1 MTRSRQTITGQRGH
15 DTAARK
21 GGRHALRYAPLASA
35 ISAILAGVPA
45 AHAQQPAAAGAL
57 EEVVVTAQKKSE
69 NLQDVP
75 VSIQALG
82 TEKLEELH
90 IANLDDYVKYLPGV
104 TTVKGLGQGGNGIGT
119 THVYMRGVVS
129 GGDGNHS
136 GPLPSVGTYL
146 DEQPVTTVD
155 GTVDIHVYDIERVE
169 VLEGPQGT
177 LYGASSE
184 AGTIRII
191 TNKPDPAKFAAGYNV
206 GVNSVAHGGIG
217 YVGEGFVNLP
227 LSPVAAV
234 RLVGWDQHDA
244 GYIDN
249 VAGTN
254 AAVGIVNGIRT
265 FNTWSGQTVSLNLP
279 TGSSPFTGAPFVT
292 PSPGVVGAGAI
303 SNAAY
308 VKKHYNDADTRGG
321 RAALKLN
328 LGDNWTVTPTIMG
341 QAIDANGFFGYDPAV
356 GDLKVVHFGREH
368 SRDSFTQS
376 ALTVEGK
383 ISDFDIVYAG
393 AYMVRNQSLIAD
405 YSDYSFFYDKI
416 YGSGTYWR
424 DNAGNPID
432 GQQVVVT
439 RGHYVKWSDELRV
452 NTPQSQPVKATA
464 GVFVQ
469 RQLHDIW
476 EQYLMPGYGTG
487 HGLADSLSIPN
498 LPTTIW
504 LTNEQRVDR
513 DSAVFGQVT
522 WDIAPDWSVT
532 GGVRYYKA
540 KNSIEGFYGYSAA
553 YQANT
558 GYSSGMT
565 ACALIGGQNRPFQGA
580 PCTSLYQSLSESG
593 HTQRV
598 NVTHKF
604 DADRMVYAT
613 YSTGFR
619 PGGINRVYDSAIN
632 ATFPPYAAD
641 FLNNYELGWKTR
653 WFEHHLKFN
662 GALFFEKWDNFQFV
676 YLGPNSVSVVQNA
689 ASAEIKGVEA
699 ELEWAVGNGLT
710 LSASATY
717 VNAKTTTNYCG
728 YLATIPGTATLST
741 VCPGQVNEYNRFV
754 VGPPGP
760 EAPSGTQLP
769 VAPKFKG
776 NLVARYTFGL
786 ADWEANVQG
795 ALVYQTSTIPLLRLV
810 DQINLGTLPAYGLF
824 DLSGGIE
831 KNGMSFQLVMTNVL
845 DKRANLTRFEQC
857 TTTTCIQ
864 PYIIPAQPRTVAL
877 KFGQKF

>member
-1 MTRSRQTITGQRGH
+1 
-15 DTAARK
+15 
-21 GGRHALRYAPLASA
+21 
-35 ISAILAGVPA
+35 
-45 AHAQQPAAAGAL
+45 
-57 EEVVVTAQKKSE
+57 
-69 NLQDVP
+69 
-75 VSIQALG
+75 
-82 TEKLEELH
+82 
-90 IANLDDYVKYLPGV
+90 
-104 TTVKGLGQGGNGIGT
+104 
-119 THVYMRGVVS
+119 MRGVVS

-136 GPLPSVGTYL
+136 GPLPSVGTYF
-146 DEQPVTTVD
+146 DEQPVTTTD

-191 TNKPDPAKFAAGYNV
+191 TNKPDTAGFHAGYNV
-206 GVNSVAHGGIG
+206 GVNSVSHGGIG

-265 FNTWSGQTVSLNLP
+265 FNTWSGQNSGSTPYP
-279 TGSSPFTGAPFVT
+279 TPT
-292 PSPGVVGAGAI
+292 PGVVGAGAT
-303 SNAAY
+303 SNAAF

-356 GDLKVVHFGREH
+356 GDLKVAHFGPEH
-368 SRDSFTQS
+368 SRDSFTQT

-393 AYMVRNQSLIAD
+393 AYMVRNQNLIAD
-405 YSDYSFFYDKI
+405 YSDYTFFYDKI
-416 YGSGTYWR
+416 YGSGGYWK
-424 DNAGNPID
+424 DNAGNVMD
-432 GQQVVVT
+432 GQQLVIT
-439 RGHYVKWSDELRV
+439 KGHYTKWSDELRV
-452 NTPQSQPVKATA
+452 NTPQGQPVKATV
-464 GVFVQ
+464 GVFAQ

-476 EQYLMPGYGTG
+476 EQYTMPGYGTG
-487 HGLADSLSIPN
+487 HGLADALSIPN
-498 LPTTIW
+498 LPNTIW

-513 DSAVFGQVT
+513 DSAAFGQVT
-522 WDIAPDWSVT
+522 WDIAPGWSVT
-532 GGVRYYKA
+532 GGLRYYKA

-553 YQANT
+553 YQAIT
-558 GYSSGMT
+558 GYHSGMQ

-580 PCTSLYQSLSESG
+580 PCTNLYESLSESG
-593 HTQRV
+593 HTQRL
-598 NVTHKF
+598 NLTHKF

-619 PGGINRVYDSAIN
+619 PGGINRVFDANIGK
-632 ATFPPYAAD
+632 AFPPYAAD

-653 WFEHHLKFN
+653 WLDHHLKFN

-676 YLGPNSVSVVQNA
+676 FLGPNSVSVVQNA
-689 ASAEIKGVEA
+689 ASAEIKGVET
-699 ELEWAVGNGLT
+699 ELEWAVGSGLT
-710 LSASATY
+710 FSASATY
-717 VNAKTTTNYCG
+717 VDAKTTTNYCG
-728 YLATIPGTATLST
+728 PNATIPGTAILST
-741 VCPGQVNEYNRFV
+741 VCPLQVNQYNKFV
-754 VGPPGP
+754 SGPVGP
-760 EAPSGTQLP
+760 EVPSGTQLP

-776 NLVARYTFGL
+776 NLIARYTFGL

-795 ALVYQTSTIPLLRLV
+795 AYVYQSSTIPLLRLV
-810 DQINLGTLPAYGLF
+810 DQINLGTLPAFSMF
-824 DLSGGIE
+824 DLSAGLEKGGI
-831 KNGMSFQLVMTNVL
+831 SVQLVMTNVF
-845 DKRANLTRFEQC
+845 DERANLTRFEQC

-877 KFGQKF
+877 RFGQKF